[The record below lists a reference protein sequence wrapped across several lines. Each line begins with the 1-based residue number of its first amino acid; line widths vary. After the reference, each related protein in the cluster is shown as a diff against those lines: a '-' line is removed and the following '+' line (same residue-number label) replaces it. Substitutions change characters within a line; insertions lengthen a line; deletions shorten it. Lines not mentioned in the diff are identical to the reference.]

1 MGKAIVTTT
10 SAAFDALTA
19 GQRRHVASAYSALA
33 ALEPSPTRIRKAA
46 ATVGTLRT
54 DGLSIRGIVAVLSV
68 QGQGTLP
75 TGKGTIERLGYV
87 ADAIGGEWPDT
98 GDSADAI
105 LMALYR
111 IAQTGK
117 ASDVA
122 RAAELG
128 RKAVDGDTAFT
139 AVDAVR
145 RELNAAE
152 HKALTSKPAREV
164 GGEAADGGK
173 RSTGEDTDAD
183 VTPVKA
189 SRTDAD
195 VSRELGAY
203 TLTSLLTEAVKRTA
217 VKGFYA
223 DADIAA
229 LIATLAERAEQSA
242 DAHAAEG
249 DDEVAPEAVSRPARK
264 RSTVKAGK

>member
-1 MGKAIVTTT
+1 MGKAITTTT

-128 RKAVDGDTAFT
+128 RKASDGDTAFT

-152 HKALTSKPAREV
+152 HKALTTKPTRDV

-173 RSTGEDTDAD
+173 QSGETEEADAA
-183 VTPVKA
+183 PVKA

-203 TLTSLLTEAVKRTA
+203 TLTSLLTEAVKRTG

-249 DDEVAPEAVSRPARK
+249 DDDAPAEAVKRPARK
-264 RSTVKAGK
+264 PRAVKASA